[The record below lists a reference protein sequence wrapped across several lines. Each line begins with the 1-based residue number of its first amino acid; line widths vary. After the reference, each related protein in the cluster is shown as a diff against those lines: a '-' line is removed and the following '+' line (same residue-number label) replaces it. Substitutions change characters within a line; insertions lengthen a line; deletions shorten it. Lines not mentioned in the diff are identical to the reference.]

1 MSGHNVLQSIA
12 KTTELEILDPGVSGT
27 IAVDRSFGICNVNS
41 TNVTGGGSRIL
52 ASPARTGIVITV
64 NFQSKATNNLEI
76 TGANS
81 DTAVDGSGDPIATK
95 IGSIDGTQYVKM
107 TCAHAGDTVSFI
119 STKLGSDLIW
129 NILANNGGALS

>member
-1 MSGHNVLQSIA
+1 MSGHKILQEIA
-12 KTTELEILDPGVSGT
+12 REPELDILDPGVNGV
-27 IAVDRSFGICNVNS
+27 IPIDRSFGVCNIIS
-41 TNVTGGGSRIL
+41 TNVTGGGVRVL
-52 ASPARTGIVITV
+52 ANPERPGIVITV
-64 NFQSKATNNLEI
+64 NFQEKNTNNLEI
-76 TGANS
+76 TGSTSATTS
-81 DTAVDGSGDPIATK
+81 AATK

>member
-1 MSGHNVLQSIA
+1 MSGHKILQEIA
-12 KTTELEILDPGVSGT
+12 REPELDILDPGVNGV
-27 IAVDRSFGICNVNS
+27 IPIDRSFGVCNIIS
-41 TNVTGGGSRIL
+41 TNVTGGGVRVL
-52 ASPARTGIVITV
+52 ANPERPGIVITV
-64 NFQSKATNNLEI
+64 NFQEKNTNNLEI
-76 TGANS
+76 TGSNS